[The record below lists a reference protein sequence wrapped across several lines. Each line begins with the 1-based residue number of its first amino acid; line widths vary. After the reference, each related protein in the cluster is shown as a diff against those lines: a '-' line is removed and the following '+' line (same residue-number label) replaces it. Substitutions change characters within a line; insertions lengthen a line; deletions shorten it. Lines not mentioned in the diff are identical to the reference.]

1 MPKRRWTLFVIIFS
15 LFPSFVTLFPH
26 QFAISQ
32 SSSSVRIPKEV
43 AKIPLPKLLDFG
55 ANKCIPCK
63 KMAPILQEL
72 AEEYKGRVVIKVIEV
87 YQEQQLTRANGIR
100 LIPTQIF
107 FDSKNQEVYRHV
119 GFMDKKQI
127 KKLFEKM
134 GVK

>member
-1 MPKRRWTLFVIIFS
+1 MLIRRLTLFMVIF
-15 LFPSFVTLFPH
+15 LFFTTLFPN
-26 QFAISQ
+26 QFAVSQ
-32 SSSSVRIPKEV
+32 SLSSVRIPKEI

-63 KMAPILQEL
+63 RMAPILAEL
-72 AEEYKGRVVIKVIEV
+72 IEEYKGRVVIKIIEV
-87 YQEQQLTRANGIR
+87 YQEEQLTRVNGIQ

-119 GFMDKKQI
+119 GFMDKDQT
-127 KKLFEKM
+127 KKVFEKM